1 MLHYDG
7 GTGYGGG
14 MDAKSEIHV
23 AYLSDAL
30 KSYDIGAPRRLYPYV
45 G

>member
-14 MDAKSEIHV
+14 MDAQSEI

-30 KSYDIGAPRRLYPYV
+30 LKVIDIGAPRRLYPYV
-45 G
+45 V

>member
-14 MDAKSEIHV
+14 MDAQSEI
-23 AYLSDAL
+23 AYLSDSL
-30 KSYDIGAPRRLYPYV
+30 KSYDIGAPRRLKNYPYV

>member
-14 MDAKSEIHV
+14 MDLKSEI

-45 G
+45 V